1 MQSMSKMILNYH
13 DQSDRV
19 STVTKTRLENDVT
32 NHIDVVYTKN
42 DIELSRSIK
51 SGVIYDEK

>member
-13 DQSDRV
+13 DQSNRV

>member
-1 MQSMSKMILNYH
+1 MSKMILNYH

-19 STVTKTRLENDVT
+19 STMTKTILENDVT